1 MDLCKPSS
9 ERGESSQTT
18 SVPNLPTSLLSRTRL
33 GSLCGPST
41 REKAPEHPEQL
52 EGLSGPPHQRVS
64 KTWRTIMDP
73 SEHDAQVAS
82 WSPEKR
88 RDYERSLLRLTVA
101 GRIENLL
108 VDLEVPKSELAGRI
122 RKSRAWVSKLL
133 SGRQNLTLDTLAEIG
148 WALGVRWEATPVAV
162 ARNNTPAA
170 RDPTPPSWVQRDIS
184 QGSSYSTAIEAA
196 GPTYRVSGVAGL
208 GLGKGWIAQDPGFGP
223 HTIGFYVINATAFP
237 AEIKATVFPATELR
251 TYHISMGVDPRP
263 ETETREEVQLQA
275 SGTIDFRST
284 PERTG

>member
-1 MDLCKPSS
+1 M
-9 ERGESSQTT
+9 
-18 SVPNLPTSLLSRTRL
+18 
-33 GSLCGPST
+33 
-41 REKAPEHPEQL
+41 
-52 EGLSGPPHQRVS
+52 
-64 KTWRTIMDP
+64 MDP

-82 WSPEKR
+82 WSREKR

-108 VDLEVPKSELAGRI
+108 IDLEVQKSELAGRI

-133 SGRQNLTLDTLAEIG
+133 NGRQNLTLDTLAEIG

-162 ARNNTPAA
+162 ARDNTPAA

-184 QGSSYSTAIEAA
+184 QGSSYSTAVEAA

-208 GLGKGWIAQDPGFGP
+208 GLSQGWIAQDPGLRP
-223 HTIGFYVINATAFP
+223 STTGFYVIDTAFP
-237 AEIKATVFPATELR
+237 AEGKATISPAIELR
-251 TYHISMGVDPRP
+251 VYRVSMDVDPRP
-263 ETETREEVQLQA
+263 ETETREEVQLQT